1 MTKWNYYELQK
12 KLAKIIA
19 TASADGFTLVK
30 YVIIIIIIIIIITL
44 LDWGTESSFAEWV
57 RMLVLKNHDAICTFE
72 LRILRFSVLTNPIE
86 ALDTVYTH

>member
-1 MTKWNYYELQK
+1 M
-12 KLAKIIA
+12 AKIIA

-30 YVIIIIIIIIIITL
+30 YVVIIIIIIITL

-72 LRILRFSVLTNPIE
+72 LRILRFC
-86 ALDTVYTH
+86 LDQSN